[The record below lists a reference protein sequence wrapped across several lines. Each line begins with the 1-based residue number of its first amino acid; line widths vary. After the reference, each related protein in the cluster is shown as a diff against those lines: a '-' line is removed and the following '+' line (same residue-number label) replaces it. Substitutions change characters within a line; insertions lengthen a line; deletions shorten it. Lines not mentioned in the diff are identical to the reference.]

1 MQRLKQSAR
10 RFQILADPIRLKI
23 CLLLADGEMC
33 VGQLS
38 EVLGLN
44 QPKVSYHLKRMYEGN
59 LIARRNENTW
69 SYYSLRT
76 DLRTWVNR
84 ELDSMLNGQSRGL
97 QLKDLK
103 TLTGAPSLWTR
114 CA

>member
-1 MQRLKQSAR
+1 
-10 RFQILADPIRLKI
+10 
-23 CLLLADGEMC
+23 LLLADGEMC

-84 ELDSMLNGQSRGL
+84 ELDSMLNGQSRGVAIEGS
-97 QLKDLK
+97 KDAHRSPISVDRGALDMASR
-103 TLTGAPSLWTR
+103 TGR
-114 CA
+114 H